1 MRQPHNICKK
11 IRCSYLN
18 KEEHKCVFDDCIFTT
33 SEIIIKEE
41 SADNKEFYLLLIKF
55 AGSMAFV
62 FLLSL
67 VLLQIGG
74 YI

>member
-1 MRQPHNICKK
+1 MKQQSYICKK
-11 IRCSYLN
+11 IKCSHLN
-18 KEEHKCVFDDCIFTT
+18 QEEHKCVFDDCIFTT

-41 SADNKEFYLLLIKF
+41 SIDNKEICLFLIKF

-67 VLLQIGG
+67 VLLKVGD

>member
-1 MRQPHNICKK
+1 MKKQQYICKK
-11 IRCSYLN
+11 IRCNHYS

-41 SADNKEFYLLLIKF
+41 SIDNKEFYFFLIKF

-67 VLLQIGG
+67 ILLKVGG
-74 YI
+74 YV